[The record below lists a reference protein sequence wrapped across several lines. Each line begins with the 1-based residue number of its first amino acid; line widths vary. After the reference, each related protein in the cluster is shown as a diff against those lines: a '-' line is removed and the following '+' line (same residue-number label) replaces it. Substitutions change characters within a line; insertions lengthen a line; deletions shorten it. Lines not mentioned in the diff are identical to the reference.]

1 MIETVDAVRNA
12 EAILSVDGV
21 VGCFVGPADLA
32 LSMGLGLGDMG
43 PGTEHEA
50 AVMAVLAA
58 AKKVGR
64 AAGKHCFNSAEVTL
78 RIGQGFQFLALSS
91 DAGLLSRAARE
102 EFGAVDFTGG
112 AGGSGEEAKG
122 TLY

>member
-1 MIETVDAVRNA
+1 MIETVEAVRNA

-32 LSMGLGLGDMG
+32 LSMGFGLGDMG

-50 AVMAVLAA
+50 AMMEVLAA
-58 AKKVGR
+58 AKKVGK
-64 AAGKHCFNSAEVTL
+64 AVGKHCFSSAEVTL

-91 DAGLLSRAARE
+91 DARLLGKAASE

-112 AGGSGEEAKG
+112 TGGSGDEAKG